1 MTSTSHINA
10 ILKRELNTLSR
21 ELDGY
26 PDEALIWAHPAGI
39 KNSAGSL
46 ALHLLGNTRHFIGA
60 ILGNSGYV
68 RNREFEFSGT
78 PVARA
83 EIQRDIATAITEIER
98 TLADLSEETLNA
110 IYPIEV
116 GKTRLVTGL
125 FLVHLT
131 THFSYHLGQIDY
143 HRRLVTGNSEG
154 IGAQSIAEIAG

>member
-1 MTSTSHINA
+1 MNA

-26 PDEALIWAHPAGI
+26 PDEALIWAHPAGV
-39 KNSAGSL
+39 KNPAGSL

-83 EIQRDIATAITEIER
+83 EIQRDIVTAITEIER

-154 IGAQSIAEIAG
+154 IGAQSIQELLK